1 MEVRA
6 LIARTV
12 ERYLA
17 GIVPLAVLSGLLLAA
32 LLMMHAATQNS
43 ALFGRV
49 YSLLLLVNVLG
60 IVLLLGMILLNIYR
74 LMEQHR
80 ARALGSRL
88 TLRLL
93 VMFVLLSVLPVT
105 VVFVFSIQTLNR
117 GIDNWF
123 DVKVERALDDALL
136 LGRSALEATKQD
148 LVKNAQAMGQELEL
162 IPTDAR
168 GARTLLSALNNLREQ
183 YGVTE
188 LTLFSQDGK
197 ILASAV
203 EAAPESGTFVP
214 NRPRDTILAQVRQGL
229 AYANLDATGK
239 SGLQLRVVVPV
250 YGREVGS
257 PVRMLQVLQTLA
269 PRYAKL
275 GESVQSAFADYEKL
289 VYLRGPLKFG
299 FTLTLSLVALL
310 TMLVAVWAAIF
321 SARRVVAPIRDL
333 AEATRAVAD
342 GDYRKQIPV
351 TSRDEIGILVESFNE
366 MTRRIHR
373 AQTQIKRSQQEAE
386 LQRAYLE
393 TVLTHLSSG
402 VLSFDARAALATHNA
417 AAGQILGVDLKAGE
431 GRPLTWMH
439 ETYPHLEGFVGSL
452 AHAFETDQPE
462 WQAQVALTPPR
473 TEEAGQRRE
482 RLPSAHNQP
491 RMLIV
496 RATRLPAIGGR
507 PGGYVVVFDD
517 ATALIQAQRD
527 AAWGEVARRMAHE
540 IKNPLTP
547 IQLSAERIRHKYLKK
562 LPDEERETLDRA
574 TRTIVEQ
581 VESLKSLVN
590 AFSDYARAGGMR
602 SGPVKLN
609 DLIRDVVELYRS
621 ETNVEEVSARAKKSK
636 SGADVVPLR
645 RASPKGAG
653 KAVTLRLELESR
665 LPAISADAGRL
676 RQVLHNLLL
685 NARDALA
692 GRARP
697 LVRLR
702 TRTLAEKGAS
712 FVELRV
718 EDNGPGFPEAM
729 LGRLF
734 EPYVTSKEKGTGL
747 GLAVVKRIVEEH
759 GGGIAAENLAEG
771 GACVTIRLPVAR
783 AGTQP
788 ASDMAEARK

>member
-1 MEVRA
+1 METRALIVRA
-6 LIARTV
+6 LERT
-12 ERYLA
+12 LT

-49 YSLLLLVNVLG
+49 YSALLLVNVLG
-60 IVLLLGMILLNIYR
+60 IVLLLGIILLNVYR

-105 VVFVFSIQTLNR
+105 VVFLFSIQTLNR

-123 DVKVERALDDALL
+123 DVKIERALDDALL
-136 LGRSALEATKQD
+136 LGRSALEVTKQD
-148 LVKNAQAMGQELEL
+148 LVKNAQTMGQELEL

-168 GARTLLSALNNLREQ
+168 GARTLLSALNSLREQ

-257 PVRMLQVLQTLA
+257 PVRMLQALQTLA

-342 GDYRKQIPV
+342 GDYRRQIPV

-373 AQTQIKRSQQEAE
+373 AQTQIKRAQQEAE

-402 VLSFDARAALATHNA
+402 VLSFDARQLLTTHNA
-417 AAGQILGVDLKAGE
+417 AAGQVLGADLKAGE
-431 GRPLTWMH
+431 GRPLAWIH
-439 ETYPHLEGFVGSL
+439 ETYPHLEGFAAGL
-452 AHAFETDQPE
+452 AQAFDADHPE
-462 WQAQVALTPPR
+462 WQAQIALT
-473 TEEAGQRRE
+473 
-482 RLPSAHNQP
+482 AHNQP
-491 RMLIV
+491 RILIV
-496 RATRLPAIGGR
+496 RATRLPDVGGR
-507 PGGYVVVFDD
+507 RGGYVVVFDD
-517 ATALIQAQRD
+517 ASALIQAQRD

-590 AFSDYARAGGMR
+590 AFSDYARASGMR

-609 DLIRDVVELYRS
+609 DLIRDVVELYKS
-621 ETNVEEVSARAKKSK
+621 EATVEEVSARAKKSR
-636 SGADVVPLR
+636 GADVVPLR

-653 KAVTLRLELESR
+653 KAMTLRLELESR
-665 LPAISADAGRL
+665 LPVITADAGRL

-692 GRARP
+692 GRAQP
-697 LVRLR
+697 QVYLR
-702 TRTLAEKGAS
+702 TRTLVEKGAN

-734 EPYVTSKEKGTGL
+734 EPYVTTKEKGTGL
-747 GLAVVKRIVEEH
+747 GLAVVKRVVEEH
-759 GGGIAAENLAEG
+759 GGSIAAENLAQG
-771 GACVTIRLPVAR
+771 GAGVTLRLPVAQ
-783 AGTQP
+783 AGVQP
-788 ASDMAEARK
+788 VSGAAGARK

>member
-1 MEVRA
+1 MEARA
-6 LIARTV
+6 LITRIV

-105 VVFVFSIQTLNR
+105 VVFFFSIQTLNR

-136 LGRSALEATKQD
+136 LGRSALEVTKQD
-148 LVKNAQAMGQELEL
+148 LVKNAQTMSQELEL

-168 GARTLLSALNNLREQ
+168 GARTLLSALNSLREQ

-402 VLSFDARAALATHNA
+402 VLSFDARAALTTHNA
-417 AAGQILGVDLKAGE
+417 AAGQILGADLKAGE

-462 WQAQVALTPPR
+462 WQAQVALN
-473 TEEAGQRRE
+473 AN
-482 RLPSAHNQP
+482 NQP

-507 PGGYVVVFDD
+507 AGGYVVVFDD

-653 KAVTLRLELESR
+653 KAMTLRLELESR

-702 TRTLAEKGAS
+702 TRMLAEKGAS

-759 GGGIAAENLAEG
+759 GGGITAENLAEG
-771 GACVTIRLPVAR
+771 GACVTIRLPVAQ
-783 AGTQP
+783 AGAQP

>member
-1 MEVRA
+1 METRA
-6 LIARTV
+6 LIARTA
-12 ERYLA
+12 ERYLT

-43 ALFGRV
+43 ALFGQV

-74 LMEQHR
+74 LAEQYR
-80 ARALGSRL
+80 ARVLGSRL

-105 VVFVFSIQTLNR
+105 VVFFFSIQTLNR

-123 DVKVERALDDALL
+123 DVKIERALDDALL

-148 LVKNAQAMGQELEL
+148 LVKNAQTMSQELEL
-162 IPTDAR
+162 IPADAR

-183 YGVTE
+183 YGVNE
-188 LTLFSQDGK
+188 LTLFSPDGK

-203 EAAPESGTFVP
+203 DIAPESGTFVP

-257 PVRMLQVLQTLA
+257 PVRVLQVLQTLA

-275 GESVQSAFADYEKL
+275 GESVQTAFADYEKL

-333 AEATRAVAD
+333 AEATRAVAE

-373 AQTQIKRSQQEAE
+373 AQTQSKRSQEEAE

-402 VLSFDARAALATHNA
+402 VLSFDARQLLTTHNA
-417 AAGQILGVDLKAGE
+417 AAGQILGADLKAGE
-431 GRPLTWMH
+431 GRPLAWIR
-439 ETYPHLEGFVGSL
+439 ETYPYLEEFVGNL
-452 AHAFETDQPE
+452 AQAFDADQPE
-462 WQAQVALTPPR
+462 WQAQMALT
-473 TEEAGQRRE
+473 AN
-482 RLPSAHNQP
+482 NQP
-491 RMLIV
+491 RTLIV
-496 RATRLPAIGGR
+496 RATRLPNVGGR
-507 PGGYVVVFDD
+507 HGGYVVVFDD
-517 ATALIQAQRD
+517 ASALIQAQRD

-562 LPDEERETLDRA
+562 LPDEERETLDRG

-590 AFSDYARAGGMR
+590 AFSDYARASGIR

-609 DLIRDVVELYRS
+609 DLIRDVVELYKS
-621 ETNVEEVSARAKKSK
+621 EVTVEEVSARAKKSR
-636 SGADVVPLR
+636 GAEVVPLR
-645 RASPKGAG
+645 RASAKNTG
-653 KAVTLRLELESR
+653 KTMTLRLDLESR

-692 GRARP
+692 GRPRP
-697 LVRLR
+697 LVRLY

-712 FVELRV
+712 FVELRI
-718 EDNGPGFPEAM
+718 EDNGPGFPKTM

-747 GLAVVKRIVEEH
+747 GLAVVKRIVEER
-759 GGGIAAENLAEG
+759 GGSIAAENLVEG
-771 GACVTIRLPVAR
+771 GARVTIRLPVTQ

-788 ASDMAEARK
+788 AADAAGVRK

>member
-1 MEVRA
+1 MEHMEVRA
-6 LIARTV
+6 LIARAV
-12 ERYLA
+12 ERYFT

-105 VVFVFSIQTLNR
+105 VVFFFSIQTLNR

-168 GARTLLSALNNLREQ
+168 AARTLLSALNSLREQ

-257 PVRMLQVLQTLA
+257 PVRVLQVLQTLA

-351 TSRDEIGILVESFNE
+351 TSRDEIGIMRLVGASNTFIRGPYVIEGIIYGS
-366 MTRRIHR
+366 I
-373 AQTQIKRSQQEAE
+373 A
-386 LQRAYLE
+386 
-393 TVLTHLSSG
+393 G
-402 VLSFDARAALATHNA
+402 VLSVIVVSPAAYLIAPYLKVFIPEMNMWTYFYTHLVSFV
-417 AAGQILGVDLKAGE
+417 GYQILFG
-431 GRPLTWMH
+431 
-439 ETYPHLEGFVGSL
+439 
-452 AHAFETDQPE
+452 
-462 WQAQVALTPPR
+462 
-473 TEEAGQRRE
+473 
-482 RLPSAHNQP
+482 
-491 RMLIV
+491 
-496 RATRLPAIGGR
+496 
-507 PGGYVVVFDD
+507 
-517 ATALIQAQRD
+517 TALGVISSS
-527 AAWGEVARRMAHE
+527 VAVR
-540 IKNPLTP
+540 
-547 IQLSAERIRHKYLKK
+547 KYL
-562 LPDEERETLDRA
+562 
-574 TRTIVEQ
+574 
-581 VESLKSLVN
+581 
-590 AFSDYARAGGMR
+590 
-602 SGPVKLN
+602 
-609 DLIRDVVELYRS
+609 
-621 ETNVEEVSARAKKSK
+621 
-636 SGADVVPLR
+636 
-645 RASPKGAG
+645 
-653 KAVTLRLELESR
+653 
-665 LPAISADAGRL
+665 
-676 RQVLHNLLL
+676 
-685 NARDALA
+685 
-692 GRARP
+692 
-697 LVRLR
+697 
-702 TRTLAEKGAS
+702 
-712 FVELRV
+712 
-718 EDNGPGFPEAM
+718 
-729 LGRLF
+729 
-734 EPYVTSKEKGTGL
+734 
-747 GLAVVKRIVEEH
+747 RI
-759 GGGIAAENLAEG
+759 
-771 GACVTIRLPVAR
+771 
-783 AGTQP
+783 
-788 ASDMAEARK
+788 

>member
-1 MEVRA
+1 METRA
-6 LIARTV
+6 LSTVVSWIARHV
-12 ERYLA
+12 ERTLT
-17 GIVPLAVLSGLLLAA
+17 GVVPIAVLSGLLLAA

-60 IVLLLGMILLNIYR
+60 IVLLLGMILLNVYR
-74 LMEQHR
+74 LLEQYR

-93 VMFVLLSVLPVT
+93 IMFVLLSVLPVT
-105 VVFVFSIQTLNR
+105 VVFVFSVQTLNR

-123 DVKVERALDDALL
+123 DVKIERALDDALA
-136 LGRSALEATKQD
+136 LGRSAIEVTKQD
-148 LVKNAQAMGQELEL
+148 LVKNTQAMGQELEL
-162 IPTDAR
+162 IPADAR

-188 LTLFSQDGK
+188 LTLFSQDGR

-203 EAAPESGTFVP
+203 DAAPESGTFVP
-214 NRPRDTILAQVRQGL
+214 NRPRDAILAQVRRGL

-257 PVRMLQVLQTLA
+257 PVRVLQALQTLA

-299 FTLTLSLVALL
+299 FTLTLSLVTLL

-333 AEATRAVAD
+333 AEATRAVAE

-373 AQTQIKRSQQEAE
+373 AQTQIKHSQREAE

-402 VLSFDARAALATHNA
+402 VLSFDARRVLATHNA
-417 AAGQILGVDLKAGE
+417 AAGQILGADLNAG
-431 GRPLTWMH
+431 GDRPLTWMR
-439 ETYPHLEGFVGSL
+439 ETYPHLEGFVDRL
-452 AHAFETDQPE
+452 ARAFDTDQPE
-462 WQAQVALTPPR
+462 WQAQVALT
-473 TEEAGQRRE
+473 AN
-482 RLPSAHNQP
+482 NQP
-491 RMLIV
+491 RTLIV

-517 ATALIQAQRD
+517 ATTLIQAQRD

-547 IQLSAERIRHKYLKK
+547 IQLSAERIRHKYLKR
-562 LPDEERETLDRA
+562 LPEEERETLDRA

-590 AFSDYARAGGMR
+590 AFSDYARAGGMQSR
-602 SGPVKLN
+602 PVKLN
-609 DLIRDVVELYRS
+609 DLIRDVVELYKS
-621 ETNVEEVSARAKKSK
+621 EATVEEVSARTKKPR
-636 SGADVVPLR
+636 GADVVPLR
-645 RASPKGAG
+645 RANAKGAG
-653 KAVTLRLELESR
+653 KAMTLRLELESR
-665 LPAISADAGRL
+665 LPMITADAGRL

-692 GRARP
+692 GRAQPR
-697 LVRLR
+697 VHLR
-702 TRTLAEKGAS
+702 TRTLVEKGAS
-712 FVELRV
+712 FVELRI
-718 EDNGPGFPEAM
+718 EDNGPGFPELM

-759 GGGIAAENLAEG
+759 GGAITAGNLAEG
-771 GACVTIRLPVAR
+771 GAGITLRLPVAQ
-783 AGTQP
+783 AGAQP
-788 ASDMAEARK
+788 VADTAEARK